1 MIELFYFSSLGLMI
15 KVEYVK
21 EANSLRYASHRKMEH
36 RERSMAEQYIMAK
49 VAPKA
54 DYHLNRSSRL
64 VYLGTDKQLKKRL
77 ASFHQKNEL
86 KLSLRKEKEITASV
100 NRLINLSM
108 RNYYT
113 EKIGELIMSARRE
126 MKNGWQYDSNPANL
140 KQQMSDLLN
149 AYNIYADHKVT
160 LDDII
165 PSELKPY
172 WPGLEEARCYTTPSQ
187 R

>member
-21 EANSLRYASHRKMEH
+21 EANALRYVSHRKMEPG
-36 RERSMAEQYIMAK
+36 EKSMAEQYIMAK
-49 VAPKA
+49 VAPKT
-54 DYHLNRSSRL
+54 DHHLERPATL
-64 VYLGTDKQLKKRL
+64 VYFGTDQHLKKRL
-77 ASFHQKNEL
+77 ASFHQKNDS

-126 MKNGWQYDSNPANL
+126 LKNGWHYDANPANL

-160 LDDII
+160 LNEII